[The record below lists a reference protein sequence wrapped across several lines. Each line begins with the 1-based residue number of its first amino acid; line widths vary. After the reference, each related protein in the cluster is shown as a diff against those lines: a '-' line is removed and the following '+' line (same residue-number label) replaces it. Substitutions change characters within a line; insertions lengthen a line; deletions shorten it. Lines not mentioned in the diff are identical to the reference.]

1 MEEFI
6 INETK
11 KIFNK
16 AIKKFSKNDKVEQE
30 EVSILLYLKEEDG
43 ERVTGYKVCH
53 HHQPVRETKM
63 MEILGVLIDLKGYS
77 MLVPPQI
84 KKIIENF
91 ESELHSKNVEVCVY
105 LDREEDSEVRYF
117 SILSSLLYSL
127 ITLLTVSQFDC
138 SNPPAMLY
146 ISFRWYFR
154 FLNSLNGTPA
164 NRYL

>member
-6 INETK
+6 IDETK

-16 AIKKFSKNDKVEQE
+16 AIKRFGKKDKVEQE

-77 MLVPPQI
+77 LLVPPQI

-91 ESELHSKNVEVCVY
+91 QSELQSKNVEVCVY

-117 SILSSLLYSL
+117 LYNDGAFLKEFLLQDVL
-127 ITLLTVSQFDC
+127 KLEL
-138 SNPPAMLY
+138 A
-146 ISFRWYFR
+146 
-154 FLNSLNGTPA
+154 
-164 NRYL
+164 